1 MRLHL
6 LAVLLL
12 AGTAMPAAAQE
23 RVERRVD
30 RLEQEMDAVQRRVF
44 PGGGAEY
51 FQPEIRP
58 EVSTSI
64 GGVPA
69 GSALSDLTARVDAL
83 EAQLARLTGQTE
95 ENAFRLR
102 QIEDSLNRFKSD
114 AESRFSAIE
123 RPPAPRPEPVE
134 AAPVDAPPAP
144 ADGAPATGDPGE
156 DAYLA
161 GYRLWERGSFADAQL
176 ALEAAAKKYPDHR
189 RASFARNL
197 AGRAALDAGKPATAA
212 KLLLAN
218 YQEDPRGERAA
229 DSLYF
234 LGQSLM
240 ALKKPADACKV
251 YAELQDVYGT
261 TLRDF
266 LRQRLPEARA
276 AAKCE

>member
-6 LAVLLL
+6 LAALLL

-58 EVSTSI
+58 EVSTSV

-83 EAQLARLTGQTE
+83 EAQLARLTGQSE

-134 AAPVDAPPAP
+134 AAPSA
-144 ADGAPATGDPGE
+144 GDPGE

-234 LGQSLM
+234 LGQSL
-240 ALKKPADACKV
+240 ARLNRRSEACRV
-251 YAELQDVYGT
+251 YDELERVYPNM
-261 TLRDF
+261 REF
-266 LRQRLPEARA
+266 LRTRLPQARTDARCGA
-276 AAKCE
+276 ATSGTAR

>member
-1 MRLHL
+1 MGPSPDLVARFRRDLEAL
-6 LAVLLL
+6 DGEAERIGVAVSGGPDSLALLLL
-12 AGTAMPAAAQE
+12 AAAA
-23 RVERRVD
+23 
-30 RLEQEMDAVQRRVF
+30 F
-44 PGGGAEY
+44 PGR
-51 FQPEIRP
+51 I
-58 EVSTSI
+58 
-64 GGVPA
+64 
-69 GSALSDLTARVDAL
+69 
-83 EAQLARLTGQTE
+83 
-95 ENAFRLR
+95 
-102 QIEDSLNRFKSD
+102 
-114 AESRFSAIE
+114 
-123 RPPAPRPEPVE
+123 E